1 MKFKPCTGNCT
12 EDGTHCEGCGS
23 THEEINAMREP
34 IGNLVTLAETMKY
47 ENPAEFAYA
56 VAASIKYHLGLGH

>member
-23 THEEINAMREP
+23 SHEEIRAMRQP
-34 IGNLVTLAETMKY
+34 IEKLVAFAGNMNY
-47 ENPAEFAYA
+47 DNPAEFADA